1 MSASHTASTSNFW
14 AGWTA
19 FGAIMIII
27 SGAVNGI
34 QGLVAVFQDSVY
46 VAGPKGGALIFDVT
60 QWGWIHLV
68 LGLILIG
75 VGLGLI
81 RGATW
86 ARVLGVIVVMI
97 NMITQMMLLPE
108 YPFWSVIVIGFD
120 AVVLWAITVHGSETL
135 DSADSFDQV

>member
-1 MSASHTASTSNFW
+1 
-14 AGWTA
+14 
-19 FGAIMIII
+19 
-27 SGAVNGI
+27 
-34 QGLVAVFQDSVY
+34 
-46 VAGPKGGALIFDVT
+46 
-60 QWGWIHLV
+60 V